1 MSWTKVQRL
10 AALEMVEEIIIKCRE
25 QSDSHELID
34 FEDPHTLAQIG
45 MASEL
50 SGLFTQSVNEYTPDQ
65 VIKKLFEVG
74 SVQAEYSD
82 ALAEGRILDQGKF
95 DEQVRVIADN
105 DEKIAE
111 FIKKHIFFCVHGNLQ

>member
-82 ALAEGRILDQGKF
+82 ALAEGRIL
-95 DEQVRVIADN
+95 
-105 DEKIAE
+105 
-111 FIKKHIFFCVHGNLQ
+111 IKASSMNR